1 MFLNRLNIKVLGGDE
16 LDGYVCNFIMWLDI
30 EWGVFLIYVVN
41 ILG

>member
-16 LDGYVCNFIMWLDI
+16 LDGYVRNFIMWLDI